1 VPTQIL
7 RASKKRN
14 GGTVDELY
22 DRRAASSVQSYTG
35 NGKAKGDRREES
47 RRGSRAIEQTKF
59 RVALYSEM
67 RRAGPGIEMVRAATK
82 IAPNTFSLPD
92 DLLGDQYAFNRSSEE
107 AYPTVPG

>member
-1 VPTQIL
+1 
-7 RASKKRN
+7 
-14 GGTVDELY
+14 
-22 DRRAASSVQSYTG
+22 
-35 NGKAKGDRREES
+35 
-47 RRGSRAIEQTKF
+47 
-59 RVALYSEM
+59 M